1 MLCCDLQQQNQ
12 RWVGLEAISWV
23 EIEVCYAI
31 FSFLWNRCAGGREV
45 GLGFFSRLFFYWRV
59 ASLLKN
65 KNNIYGW
72 LWREERGLTEKCE

>member
-1 MLCCDLQQQNQ
+1 MWCICSVVVL
-12 RWVGLEAISWV
+12 I

-65 KNNIYGW
+65 KNNIYGYGE
-72 LWREERGLTEKCE
+72 RERERGLTEKCE